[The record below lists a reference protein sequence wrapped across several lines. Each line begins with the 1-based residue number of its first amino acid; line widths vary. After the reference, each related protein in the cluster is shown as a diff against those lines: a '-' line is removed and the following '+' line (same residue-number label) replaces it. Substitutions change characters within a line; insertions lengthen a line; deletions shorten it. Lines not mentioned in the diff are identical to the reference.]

1 MQHKI
6 NGVHVYSKKY
16 ILDFL
21 LSIIFIVMYAVH
33 DINHLKVKLKK
44 I

>member
-6 NGVHVYSKKY
+6 NSVHVYSKKF

-21 LSIIFIVMYAVH
+21 LSIIFIGMYAVH
-33 DINHLKVKLKK
+33 DINNLKVKLKTV
-44 I
+44 